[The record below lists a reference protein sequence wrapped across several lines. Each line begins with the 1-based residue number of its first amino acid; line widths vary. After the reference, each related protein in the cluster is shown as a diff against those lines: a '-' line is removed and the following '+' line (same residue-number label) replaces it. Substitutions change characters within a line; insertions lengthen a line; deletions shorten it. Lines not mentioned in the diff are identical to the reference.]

1 MPLRRGALPPR
12 APLRPAPGGLC
23 GRALLRRTCSL
34 SWPATTG
41 GAALRLAPDAA
52 ARCLLFSS
60 PATLGQFSV
69 NRNFGGADLYYAED
83 LVVDLISA
91 LYSYQMK
98 NSRWKPVFALETGG
112 PSNAD
117 SQDFEDDGGFLGR
130 TRLGRLIQAAG
141 RELLEKLNSA
151 RSNSPTKIFLVLFGF
166 YTANAL
172 ATILGQTG
180 DWDVLVAGVVV
191 AAIEGIGMLMYRKPM
206 SRPPGRFQSLIAMV
220 NYWKAGEAKVREC
233 LGDRRRRGE
242 LDAGWEWWIVEGDEL
257 LLDIICHSPLGIG
270 ALLWVWR
277 IHTVHAAAY
286 SQRVTIQLPTMGLES
301 RDATSGGDL
310 RSRAKD
316 DSYHNPQAPCKE
328 ELGAVTGQR
337 RRWW

>member
-23 GRALLRRTCSL
+23 GRALLRRTCCL

-41 GAALRLAPDAA
+41 GAAL
-52 ARCLLFSS
+52 
-60 PATLGQFSV
+60 
-69 NRNFGGADLYYAED
+69 
-83 LVVDLISA
+83 
-91 LYSYQMK
+91 SYQMK

-270 ALLWVWR
+270 TLLWVWR
-277 IHTVHAAAY
+277 IHTVHAAA
-286 SQRVTIQLPTMGLES
+286 
-301 RDATSGGDL
+301 
-310 RSRAKD
+310 
-316 DSYHNPQAPCKE
+316 CK
-328 ELGAVTGQR
+328 Q
-337 RRWW
+337 